1 MKPYKISIGTANF
14 ANKYGLK
21 NNNGL
26 KIEEIEKILELG
38 FKKGIR
44 NIDTAQTY
52 GNSESILGKL
62 NLNKW
67 KISTKI
73 NIKKSNAKK
82 NDQIFSSVEK
92 SLRRLRINY
101 IENLFI
107 HNDINIFNE
116 KELSEIFYSLNQLKE
131 KKIIKNFGCSIY
143 TIKEFNK
150 LINFSCLK
158 ILQAPL
164 NIFNRKFLDQKITKY
179 LLEKNIKLQFR
190 SIFLQGLLLVDYK
203 NIPKKFY
210 DWRYDFKR
218 YQIYLEKVK
227 ITKIMA
233 ALSILNEVKYSS
245 VVIGFDSEKQ
255 LEEVLKNLPNKKINI
270 PKFNIKN
277 AKFIADPRKW

>member
-1 MKPYKISIGTANF
+1 MKPNKISIGTANF

-21 NNNGL
+21 KNNGL

-52 GNSESILGKL
+52 GNSENILGKL

-73 NIKKSNAKK
+73 NINKNNLKK

-92 SLRRLRINY
+92 SLKRLRINY

-107 HNDINIFNE
+107 HNDLNIFNE
-116 KELSEIFYSLNQLKE
+116 KELSEIFCSLNQLKE

-210 DWRYDFKR
+210 DWRYDFKK